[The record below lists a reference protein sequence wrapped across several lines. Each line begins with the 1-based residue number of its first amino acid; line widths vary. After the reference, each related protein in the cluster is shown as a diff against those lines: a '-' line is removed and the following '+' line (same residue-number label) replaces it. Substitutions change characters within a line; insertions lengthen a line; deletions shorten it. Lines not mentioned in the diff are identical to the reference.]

1 MVQLMKEVFTME
13 YSKEIKNRLKRIE
26 GQIKGVL
33 GMMEQGKDCKS
44 VVAQLSAARNAI
56 DRAMAVIVSSNLE
69 HCIRENIEKG
79 EQTEH
84 LVKEAVELLVK
95 SR

>member
-1 MVQLMKEVFTME
+1 MD

-26 GQIKGVL
+26 GQVKGVI

-44 VVAQLSAARNAI
+44 VVSQLAAARNAI
-56 DRAMAVIVSSNLE
+56 DRAMAVIVSTNLE

-79 EQTEH
+79 EQTEQ

>member
-1 MVQLMKEVFTME
+1 ME

-26 GQIKGVL
+26 GQVKGVL

-56 DRAMAVIVSSNLE
+56 DKAMAVIVSSNLE

>member
-1 MVQLMKEVFTME
+1 ME
-13 YSKEIKNRLKRIE
+13 YNKEIKNRLKRIE
-26 GQIKGVL
+26 GQVKGIL

-44 VVAQLSAARNAI
+44 VVAQLSAVRNAI
-56 DRAMAVIVSSNLE
+56 DRSIAVIVSSNLE
-69 HCIRENIEKG
+69 HCLRESIEKG

-84 LVKEAVELLVK
+84 LVKEAIELLVK

>member
-1 MVQLMKEVFTME
+1 ME
-13 YSKEIKNRLKRIE
+13 YNKEIINRLKRID
-26 GQIKGVL
+26 GQVKGIL

-44 VVAQLSAARNAI
+44 VVAQLSAVRSAI
-56 DRAMAVIVSSNLE
+56 DRSIAVIVSSNLE
-69 HCIRENIEKG
+69 HCLRESIEKG

-84 LVKEAVELLVK
+84 LVKEAIELLVK